1 MTRLPASNEGP
12 QSYKELLQ
20 SHKELLW
27 RLEEAEETI
36 RAIRQG
42 EIDALVMR
50 PVQHEQVFTLGGDN
64 DSYRAFMETMGH
76 GAAALGANG
85 EILYANSILTA
96 LIGKP
101 LAQLQGLPFANQFD
115 ETTGAQIKSLLA
127 AAEASND
134 AASSCEISLTNGD
147 EDRYYLASAEPLQTG
162 VVNGWAITLTDLTDR
177 VRAEKSV
184 AAERTARA
192 IIASANEA
200 VVVCDIEGAITH
212 ANAAVQAIAEGDVL
226 GRPFH
231 EAIQLAFNDAT
242 GLVQTADLVRMAIS
256 GAAVQ
261 GLEAYAAKAPR
272 TKDLLVSAAPL
283 SPEGA
288 ISGCVITMVDLS
300 QRKAAE
306 KQQNLLMAE
315 LDHRV
320 KNTLTLVLSI
330 LERTREES
338 IDEFKKSFSARIHA
352 LAATHNLLSKSSW
365 SGLSIGE
372 VVTTELAP
380 YLQDPHDRVKLK
392 GATITLKPRAAI
404 ALGLIVHE
412 LASNAVKYGAL
423 SCEGGAVSLFSTL
436 GAPGEPATVEWREF
450 GGPPVTKPRSSG
462 FGHVV
467 ITRSLGYSPQGGAE
481 VRFEPDG
488 LRCLIRI
495 PPEDID

>member
-1 MTRLPASNEGP
+1 MTQPGASNDRP
-12 QSYKELLQ
+12 QSYE
-20 SHKELLW
+20 ELLW

-42 EIDALVMR
+42 EIDALVIR
-50 PVQHEQVFTLGGDN
+50 PVQHEQIFTLGGDDN
-64 DSYRAFMETMGH
+64 SYRAFLETMGH
-76 GAAALGANG
+76 GAAALGAHG

-101 LAQLQGLPFANQFD
+101 LSQLQGLPFAAQFD

-134 AASSCEISLTNGD
+134 AAGSCEISLKD
-147 EDRYYLASAEPLQTG
+147 REEDRYYLASAEPLHTG
-162 VVNGWAITLTDLTDR
+162 VVNGWAVTLTDLTDR

-184 AAERTARA
+184 AAERAARA

-200 VVVCDIEGAITH
+200 VVVCDVEGAITH
-212 ANAAVQAIAEGDVL
+212 ANVAVQAIAEGDVL

-231 EAIQLAFNDAT
+231 EAIHLTFSDT
-242 GLVQTADLVRMAIS
+242 TELVQTAELVQMAIS
-256 GAAVQ
+256 GSAVQ

-306 KQQNLLMAE
+306 KQQNLLMGE

-330 LERTREES
+330 LDRTREES

-365 SGLSIGE
+365 SGLTIGE

-380 YLQDPHDRVKLK
+380 YVEDPHDRVKLK
-392 GATITLKPRAAI
+392 GAMITLKPRAAI
-404 ALGLIVHE
+404 ALGLIIHE

-423 SCEGGAVSLFSTL
+423 SCEAGEVSLFSTL
-436 GAPGEPATVEWREF
+436 GASGEPASLEWREF

-467 ITRSLGYSPQGGAE
+467 ITRSLGYSPHGGAE
-481 VRFEPDG
+481 VKFEPDG
-488 LRCLIRI
+488 VRCLIWI
-495 PPEDID
+495 PPEDIDQA